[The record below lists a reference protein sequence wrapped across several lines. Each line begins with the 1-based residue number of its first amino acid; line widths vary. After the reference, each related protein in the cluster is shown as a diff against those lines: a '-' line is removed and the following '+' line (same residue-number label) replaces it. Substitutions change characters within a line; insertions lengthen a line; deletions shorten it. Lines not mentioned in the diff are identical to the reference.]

1 MAGAALLAL
10 NATAEVF
17 NAGKGG
23 ASTTNLLGKSL
34 LNKAL
39 KQKPQLTI
47 LMAGT
52 NDMLNSGKLATY
64 QKYEANLNKLLD
76 ILKKNNSKVILMTM
90 PPCSETLLLMR
101 HKKEKYP
108 EPPAKRI
115 EKGNAI
121 IKKIAKDRK
130 IPLVDVY
137 AMFTAVT
144 KDQDSKA
151 SLLRNLANV
160 KIKDGVH
167 PRMEGYKIIAE
178 AVAQTIKKNNLPT
191 GRIVCF
197 GDSIT
202 YGAGMKG
209 AGTATGDT
217 YPGQLAK
224 LLK

>member
-1 MAGAALLAL
+1 
-10 NATAEVF
+10 
-17 NAGKGG
+17 
-23 ASTTNLLGKSL
+23 
-34 LNKAL
+34 
-39 KQKPQLTI
+39 
-47 LMAGT
+47 
-52 NDMLNSGKLATY
+52 
-64 QKYEANLNKLLD
+64 
-76 ILKKNNSKVILMTM
+76 
-90 PPCSETLLLMR
+90 MR

-108 EPPAKRI
+108 ELPAKRI

-137 AMFTAVT
+137 TMFTAVT

-151 SLLRNLANV
+151 SLLRNQANV